1 MSWDLQTTPTFAGY
15 SKSTTESF
23 PAIIRKGGER
33 FYSKR
38 YKNLLPV
45 EKTLLVDCELITVSS

>member
-15 SKSTTESF
+15 LKSTTESF

-33 FYSKR
+33 FYSKS
-38 YKNLLPV
+38 
-45 EKTLLVDCELITVSS
+45 KTL

>member
-23 PAIIRKGGER
+23 PAIIRKGGA
-33 FYSKR
+33 KR

>member
-23 PAIIRKGGER
+23 PAIIGKGGER
-33 FYSKR
+33 FYSKS
-38 YKNLLPV
+38 
-45 EKTLLVDCELITVSS
+45 KTLEKSASRRKNSIG